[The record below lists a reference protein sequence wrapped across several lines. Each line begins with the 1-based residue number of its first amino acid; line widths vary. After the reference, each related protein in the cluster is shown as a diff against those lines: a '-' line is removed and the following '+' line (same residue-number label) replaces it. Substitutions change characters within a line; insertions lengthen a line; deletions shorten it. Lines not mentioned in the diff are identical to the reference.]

1 MMDYFVLK
9 QDDRQTAV
17 PELLDVRSRLDVRE
31 LREAKAH
38 LMPDTM
44 LFDIREERERPDYTD
59 YMDRQLPLMSERMKQ
74 VVELYEPR
82 SRFKMAVLI
91 DRRHHSQ
98 QVYYVPLIQEV
109 EALSPETSFHRD
121 GETIKELILRSDSLQ
136 GKKILRIKESVKPLY
151 IIRLD
156 VAESLLRRDMTGIRL
171 ERARLDE
178 GSCGG

>member
-1 MMDYFVLK
+1 
-9 QDDRQTAV
+9 
-17 PELLDVRSRLDVRE
+17 
-31 LREAKAH
+31 
-38 LMPDTM
+38 
-44 LFDIREERERPDYTD
+44 
-59 YMDRQLPLMSERMKQ
+59 
-74 VVELYEPR
+74 
-82 SRFKMAVLI
+82 MAVLI
-91 DRRHHSQ
+91 DRGRRSQ

-109 EALSPETSFHRD
+109 EALSLETSFHRD

-136 GKKILRIKESVKPLY
+136 GKKILRVKESVKPLY